1 MANTP
6 DDAGALGATDSAN
19 PREAQ
24 PRPGNPSEGGLG
36 TTLSRARKPLRGH
49 SSEHRRRHA
58 DTQYR
63 TLVEALPLVTYTDE
77 LNATAATLYISPQ
90 VEDLLGYPVSDWLEN
105 PAMFAKLLH
114 PDDRERVL
122 ALLVHCNESAERFSA
137 EYRLVARDGHTVWV
151 LDESVVISDENGEP
165 MFTQGYMLD
174 ISARKDA
181 EQRETAEH
189 GVARVLAESATLAE
203 ATSGIAQVACEALG
217 WERGRVWLYDRE
229 TRIFRSGGSYG
240 SSLDEPGPGEGF
252 DAEALAV
259 ETGLA
264 DRVAQEREHVWVPAA
279 AGSPMA
285 AYAVPVMLGQALL
298 AVVEFRSPQLLE
310 PDAQVARTIRVIA
323 SQLAQFIERKR
334 GEEAVWHQALHD
346 TLTGLPNRR
355 LFQDRVSQAIELA
368 RRSGGPPGILLLD
381 LDGFKEVNDTLGHH
395 TGDALLQEL
404 GTRLASCVRSCDTVA
419 RLGGDEFGLLLIDVD
434 SSRAAQ
440 LVARIRS
447 ILFEPFVLQS
457 LSLQVE
463 ASIGIALFPDHGES
477 VDLLLQR
484 ADVAMYDAKRSG
496 SGSAFYDPGKDEN
509 TAIRLTRASEA
520 RQAVE
525 REGLVRD

>member
-1 MANTP
+1 MAGTP
-6 DDAGALGATDSAN
+6 EDAGALGAADDAHA
-19 PREAQ
+19 REAQ
-24 PRPGNPSEGGLG
+24 TRNAE
-36 TTLSRARKPLRGH
+36 
-49 SSEHRRRHA
+49 
-58 DTQYR
+58 TQYR

-90 VEDLLGYPVSDWLEN
+90 VEDLLGYPVSDWLED
-105 PAMFAKLLH
+105 PEMFAKVLH

-137 EYRLVARDGHTVWV
+137 EYRLVARDGRTVWV

-174 ISARKDA
+174 ISARKKA

-189 GVARVLAESATLAE
+189 GVARVLAESATLVE
-203 ATSGIAQVACEALG
+203 ATSGIVEVTCEALD
-217 WERGRVWLYDRE
+217 WQRGRVWLYDGE
-229 TRIFRSGGSYG
+229 TRMLRSGGSYG
-240 SSLDEPGPGEGF
+240 SSLDEAASGEGS
-252 DAEALAV
+252 DAEALV

-264 DRVAQEREHVWVPAA
+264 DRVVQTRDHVWVPAA
-279 AGSPMA
+279 DGSPMA
-285 AYAVPVMLGQALL
+285 AYAVPVMLNQALL
-298 AVVEFRSPQLLE
+298 AVIEFRSPQLRE
-310 PDAQVARTIRVIA
+310 PDAQLARTLRVIA

-334 GEEAVWHQALHD
+334 GEEAVLHQALHD

-355 LFQDRVSQAIELA
+355 LFQDRVSQAIALA

-395 TGDALLQEL
+395 AGDALLQEL

-419 RLGGDEFGLLLIDVD
+419 RLGGDEFGFLLIDVD
-434 SSRAAQ
+434 ASRAAQ
-440 LVARIRS
+440 LVARIRNV
-447 ILFEPFVLQS
+447 LVEPFTLQR

-463 ASIGIALFPDHGES
+463 ASIGIALYPDHGTN
-477 VDLLLQR
+477 VDVLLQR
-484 ADVAMYDAKRSG
+484 ADVAMYVAKRSG

-525 REGLVRD
+525 REGLVRE